1 MDHARI
7 NAPLKGP
14 VKVALDDTARRDSA
28 RIVIVSNRG
37 PHDFVWKDD
46 RWHVT
51 RAAGGLV
58 SMIEPLARR
67 PDVAWYCCV
76 SEPPAAEDA
85 SVSLFTTAADQVD
98 PELGVVPV
106 PVPADVYRKYY
117 GQISNEVLW
126 MLQHHLVG
134 QFGYQDLDLRRH
146 RAWADGYLEANRRLA
161 DAIAELPT
169 PARAFL
175 IQDYHL
181 YPLPALLRE
190 RFPNTPSLH
199 FTHIPFPDP
208 PTLRLIPDTW
218 RRVILGGLLGADIV
232 GMQTPSDVRN
242 FRHACEELLGCAADS
257 EASTVTA
264 PDGRAVR
271 VRAFPAS
278 TDPVAVRELM
288 GSPAVTQASDRLTAP
303 EGVSTIIRVDRLDPS
318 KNQIIGFTAFGRLLE
333 MRPDLRGRV
342 RFLAFLIPSRT
353 DLNVYREYRNAVY
366 QVINSINA
374 RYRTRDGAGEG
385 GCNAS
390 ADGSGGAS
398 GGSGWGWEPIQVF
411 YTNDREQALAAM
423 ADCDVLLANS
433 REDGMNLVVKEWAV
447 VSRRPGV
454 VIVSETAGVWHETAD
469 SALSI
474 CPLDVEGTAWALAN
488 AIDMPIPQREA
499 RLARMRD
506 RVHNWTAAHWLNAQL
521 EALTQSS
528 PTTA

>member
-1 MDHARI
+1 MDHARL
-7 NAPLKGP
+7 NAPPRVP
-14 VKVALDDTARRDSA
+14 VEVHLGNASPDRG
-28 RIVIVSNRG
+28 RIIIVSNRG
-37 PHDFVWKDD
+37 PHDFVWKAD

-85 SVSLFTTAADQVD
+85 AVSLFTTAADQVD

-106 PVPADVYRKYY
+106 PVPAEVYRKYY

-146 RAWADGYLEANRRLA
+146 RAWAEGYLEANRRLA
-161 DAIAELPT
+161 AAIHGAST
-169 PARAFL
+169 PVRAFL

-190 RFPNTPSLH
+190 RFPTIPSLH

-208 PTLRLIPDTW
+208 PTLRLIPDNW

-242 FRHACEELLGCAADS
+242 FRHACEELLGCASDA

-264 PDGRAVR
+264 PNGRTVR
-271 VRAFPAS
+271 IRAFPAS
-278 TDPVAVRELM
+278 TDPDAVRDLM
-288 GSPAVTQASDRLTAP
+288 DSPAVSEAAERLAAP
-303 EGVSTIIRVDRLDPS
+303 DGVSTIIRVDRLDPS
-318 KNQIIGFTAFGRLLE
+318 KNQIVGFMAFGRLLE
-333 MRPDLRGRV
+333 MRPDLRGRI
-342 RFLAFLIPSRT
+342 RFLAFLVPSRT
-353 DLNVYREYRNAVY
+353 DLGVYREYRNAVY
-366 QVINSINA
+366 QVIDSINA
-374 RYRTRDGAGEG
+374 RYRTRDVGERGA
-385 GCNAS
+385 
-390 ADGSGGAS
+390 GSGG
-398 GGSGWGWEPIQVF
+398 GGGGGWEPIQVF

-447 VSRRPGV
+447 ISRRPGV
-454 VIVSETAGVWHETAD
+454 VIVSETAGVSYETTD
-469 SALSI
+469 SALTI
-474 CPLDVEGTAWALAN
+474 CPLDVEGTAQAMADAL
-488 AIDMPIPQREA
+488 DMPTPDRTT
-499 RLARMRD
+499 RLNRIRT
-506 RVHNWTAAHWLNAQL
+506 RVHHWTAAHWLNAQL
-521 EALTQSS
+521 DELLQGSA
-528 PTTA
+528 TTV